1 MKTPIIDARTAV
13 LGVLLSAFVAGCGNG
28 TSGGRPD
35 PTPPEVWKTL
45 NGEAPLVTGHRG
57 ASGYLP
63 EHTLAS
69 YTLAIEQ
76 GADFIEPDL
85 VATKDG
91 HLVARHEPEISTTTD
106 VGSRPEFA
114 DRKTTKTVDGVSVEG
129 FFASDFTLAEIK
141 QLRAVQPRSYRPQ
154 DHNGKYE
161 IPTLEEI
168 IALAKQKSEETGR
181 VIGIYPETKH
191 PTYHADLGLP
201 LEDKLLAALEQA
213 GLTGADAKVII
224 QSFEVG
230 NLQYLRQKT
239 SLPLVQLVDADGVA
253 LDGKITLAPPLDKPY
268 DFAKKN
274 DPRTFADLLTDEGLS
289 FVATYADGVSPWKR
303 YIVSVEGVDANG
315 DGEADDVNG
324 DGNVDDADR
333 KALAPTDVVARAHAK
348 GLFVHTWTFRSEA
361 MFLAGDYDA
370 TPAAEYEVFYRL
382 GIDGVFSDFPDEAV
396 KARARLGL

>member
-1 MKTPIIDARTAV
+1 MKTSSIKTRTAL
-13 LGVLLSAFVAGCGNG
+13 LGVFLSAFLGGCGD
-28 TSGGRPD
+28 GGSPRP
-35 PTPPEVWKTL
+35 PATTTPEPWKTL
-45 NGEAPLVTGHRG
+45 HGEAPLVTGHRG

-63 EHTLAS
+63 EHTLES

-91 HLVARHEPEISTTTD
+91 HLIARHEPEIGSTTD
-106 VGSRPEFA
+106 VASKPEFA
-114 DRKTTKTVDGVSVEG
+114 DRKTTKTVDGVAVEG

-154 DHNGKYE
+154 EHNGKYE

-168 IALAKQKSEETGR
+168 ITLAKAKSEETGR

-191 PTYHADLGLP
+191 PTYHEDLGLP

-213 GLTGADAKVII
+213 GLTGPDAKVII
-224 QSFEVG
+224 QSFEVA
-230 NLQYLRQKT
+230 NLQYLRTKT
-239 SLPLVQLVDADGVA
+239 SLPLVQLIDADGVA

-274 DPRTFADLLTDEGLS
+274 DPRTFADLLTDEGLA
-289 FVATYADGVSPWKR
+289 FLAGYADGVSPWKR
-303 YIVSVEGVDANG
+303 YIVSVEGVDADN
-315 DGEADDVNG
+315 DGAADDVNG
-324 DGNVDDADR
+324 DGNVNDADR
-333 KALAPTDVVARAHAK
+333 KSLAPTDLVTRAHAK
-348 GLFVHTWTFRSEA
+348 GLFVHTWTFRNEG
-361 MFLAGDYDA
+361 MFLAGDYEA
-370 TPAAEYEVFYRL
+370 TPASEYDVFYRL

-396 KARARLGL
+396 KARARLSP

>member
-1 MKTPIIDARTAV
+1 MKTNCVEARTAV
-13 LGVLLSAFVAGCGNG
+13 LGVLLLAFLVGCGNG
-28 TSGGRPD
+28 TSSGGPD
-35 PTPPEVWKTL
+35 ATPPEVWKTL
-45 NGEAPLVTGHRG
+45 NGKEPLVTGHRG

-91 HLVARHEPEISTTTD
+91 HLIARHEPEISTTTD
-106 VGSRPEFA
+106 VGSKPEFA
-114 DRKTTKTVDGVSVEG
+114 DRKTTKTVDGAPVEG

-154 DHNGKYE
+154 EHNGKYE

-213 GLTGADAKVII
+213 GLTGEGAKVII

-253 LDGKITLAPPLDKPY
+253 LDGKIKLAPPHDKPY
-268 DFAKKN
+268 DFAKQN
-274 DPRTFADLLTDEGLS
+274 DPRTFADLLTDEGLT

-324 DGNVDDADR
+324 DGTVDDADR
-333 KALAPTDVVARAHAK
+333 KALAPTDLVTRAHAK
-348 GLFVHTWTFRSEA
+348 GLFVHTWTFRSEG
-361 MFLAGDYDA
+361 MFLAEDYGA